1 MIIFFFFC
9 VEENNDE
16 VQIVEKYLHQ
26 TGSVY
31 WRMILPFSLKVA
43 CPK

>member
-1 MIIFFFFC
+1 MMNVVIC

-26 TGSVY
+26 TGSVIY